1 MKIILG
7 PKKPEQI
14 KIQTNQ
20 ETKKVIIKHEILR
33 KKQQRKQKAMYTTPA
48 VQPQLILQKESEMIV
63 QQIIDT
69 PVQIPIIPAK
79 QQMVEEPTEPTEPTE
94 GGSDLVELTEKD
106 MNPVQDKHVN
116 KTKSRKK

>member
-7 PKKPEQI
+7 QKKPEQI

-20 ETKKVIIKHEILR
+20 ETKKVIIRHEILR
-33 KKQQRKQKAMYTTPA
+33 KKKQRKQKAMYTTPA

-69 PVQIPIIPAK
+69 PVQIPITPAK
-79 QQMVEEPTEPTEPTE
+79 QQMVEEPTE
-94 GGSDLVELTEKD
+94 GQSDLVELTEKD
-106 MNPVQDKHVN
+106 MTPVQDKSVN